1 MPNKEQ
7 KTPGPSSV
15 SLIPTRVTNEETSR
29 ASTSFSVLPDDGNDN
44 DYDFESGE
52 EEDDLNERENAYRNL
67 CELLEESEVDEDE
80 MNLRLELSESNESD
94 DSDF

>member
-1 MPNKEQ
+1 MIYMKERM
-7 KTPGPSSV
+7 
-15 SLIPTRVTNEETSR
+15 LIEIY
-29 ASTSFSVLPDDGNDN
+29 A
-44 DYDFESGE
+44 
-52 EEDDLNERENAYRNL
+52 